1 MHKRYLTLALCCGAV
16 AIAGCGSSTSSAS
29 GTGAAKGPSNPAVFS
44 ADLNSLCKAGN
55 ASAARVR
62 NNPAKFLQ
70 VINSYLPKF
79 RALTAS
85 GSQQATYNKFLAN
98 VEAEANALKSGD
110 LKAAQAANVR
120 NNGLAAQ
127 LNAPACGSG
136 A

>member
-16 AIAGCGSSTSSAS
+16 AIAGCGSNSSSAS
-29 GTGAAKGPSNPAVFS
+29 GTGASTGPSNPAVFS
-44 ADLNSLCKAGN
+44 ADLNALCKQGN
-55 ASAARVR
+55 AAAAKVKS
-62 NNPAKFLQ
+62 NPAKFLQ

-98 VEAEANALKSGD
+98 VEAEATGLKSGN
-110 LKAAQAANVR
+110 LKAAQAANAR
-120 NNGLAAQ
+120 NNALATQ
-127 LNAPACGSG
+127 LHAPACGSG